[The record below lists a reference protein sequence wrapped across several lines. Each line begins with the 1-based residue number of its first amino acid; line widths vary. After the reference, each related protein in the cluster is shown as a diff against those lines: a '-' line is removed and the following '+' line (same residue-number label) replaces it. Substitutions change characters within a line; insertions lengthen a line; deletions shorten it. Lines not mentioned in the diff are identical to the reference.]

1 MKKYI
6 YILALTIIVMLC
18 LIFSRTMPS
27 FWMEVVFTILCLI
40 DIVLFIEK
48 GEYGRELWTPF
59 FVLLQISICGLVI
72 WPILSADSFAEYK
85 QELSYSLWPEKY
97 EERLYNDMA
106 NQNNEIINELIDIDS
121 HMSETEDTVEL
132 LKAQIYEDMFWYGQ
146 NDPEEIKAI
155 VEQITKDCSDS
166 PDSYPDIE
174 SDADSVEMLYKMRL
188 SNMEY
193 HYHNIVEAFEACGIK
208 CKEMSIDEHTLMLW
222 DTEILYNYY
231 SMFQG
236 MQEDAAE
243 DIAYED
249 NRNLFYNDFKVSM
262 NEYSDTFDYKG
273 WFLPSRNTARGV
285 VDNLHNVIMS
295 FYSKFATN
303 FS

>member
-6 YILALTIIVMLC
+6 YILAPIIIGMLC
-18 LIFSRTMPS
+18 VIFSRTMPS
-27 FWMEVVFTILCLI
+27 FWMEMVFTILCLI
-40 DIVLFIEK
+40 DIVLIIEK
-48 GEYGRELWTPF
+48 GEYGRIIWPPF
-59 FVLLQISICGLVI
+59 FVLLQILICGLVI
-72 WPILSADSFAEYK
+72 WPIVSADSFAEYK

-97 EERLYNDMA
+97 EERLYTDMA
-106 NQNNEIINELIDIDS
+106 SQNNEIIGNLMDIDS

-146 NDPEEIKAI
+146 NDPEEISAI
-155 VEQITKDCSDS
+155 AEQITREYSNY
-166 PDSYPDIE
+166 PDSYPNIKLDVN
-174 SDADSVEMLYKMRL
+174 SVEIFYKMKL

-193 HYHNIVEAFEACGIK
+193 HYHNIVEALEACGIR

-222 DTEILYNYY
+222 DMEMLYNYY
-231 SMFQG
+231 SMYKG

-243 DIAYED
+243 DVTYED
-249 NRNLFYNDFKVSM
+249 NRNLFYNDYKISL

-273 WFLPSRNTARGV
+273 WFLPCVDTARGTV
-285 VDNLHNVIMS
+285 NDLYNYIMS
-295 FYSKFATN
+295 YYSKFATN

>member
-1 MKKYI
+1 MKKHI
-6 YILALTIIVMLC
+6 YILALIIIVMLC

-27 FWMEVVFTILCLI
+27 VWMEVVFTILCLI
-40 DIVLFIEK
+40 DIVLLIEK
-48 GEYGRELWTPF
+48 GEYGRDLWTPL

-85 QELSYSLWPEKY
+85 QELSYSLWPDKY
-97 EERLYNDMA
+97 NS
-106 NQNNEIINELIDIDS
+106 EIVSELINIDS
-121 HMSETEDTVEL
+121 YMSETEDTVEL

-155 VEQITKDCSDS
+155 VEQITKECSDN
-166 PDSYPDIE
+166 PDSYPNIKL
-174 SDADSVEMLYKMRL
+174 DADSVETLYKMKL

-222 DTEILYNYY
+222 DTEILCNYY
-231 SMFQG
+231 SMFKG

-243 DIAYED
+243 DITYED
-249 NRNLFYNDFKVSM
+249 NRNLYYNDFKVSL

-273 WFLPSRNTARGV
+273 WFLPSSNTARGV